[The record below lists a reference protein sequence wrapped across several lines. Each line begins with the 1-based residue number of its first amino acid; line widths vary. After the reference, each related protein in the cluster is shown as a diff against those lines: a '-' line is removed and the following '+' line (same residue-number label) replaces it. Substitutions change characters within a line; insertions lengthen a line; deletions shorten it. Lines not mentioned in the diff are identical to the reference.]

1 MIRTPILLILV
12 AFSSFSS
19 CHYRT
24 ASEPTETSK
33 AVKEEQ
39 ISLGG
44 IIAEQLA
51 NLSPI
56 DSSLANRETLFA
68 GSLQQIKKLSE
79 EIKLKKPGKEAE
91 NTLRRAW
98 TEQQEKITGQLENLS
113 TEDARNWIA
122 LNDSLLKY
130 SGEVV
135 YADELERMAY
145 NIAVPEIMTE
155 SMIKSFCYTKLY
167 DRIYINFLGSSAM
180 EYEHTTGGKVR
191 IIQDTN
197 YPFDGSIVLKMELQD
212 TRYLDVFVRVPH
224 WADRASVTVKGV
236 KYNVVPG
243 TYTEI
248 AKKWKNGDE
257 VEIVLGMRPDTVSN
271 GQGHFAFTYGPLL
284 LAYSDMQND
293 SLFFS
298 GTDPVKYLRYV
309 SPPGKMPTFTFSGI
323 PQKTLVLQPYFSEEQ
338 EGSTRTAWI
347 KTL

>member
-1 MIRTPILLILV
+1 MIRTPILLTLV
-12 AFSSFSS
+12 AFSLFSS
-19 CHYRT
+19 CRYRT
-24 ASEPTETSK
+24 APEPTETSK
-33 AVKEEQ
+33 ALKDEQ
-39 ISLGG
+39 IALGG
-44 IIAEQLA
+44 IIAEQLTDYSLI
-51 NLSPI
+51 N
-56 DSSLANRETLFA
+56 SSLANREAVFA
-68 GSLQQIKKLSE
+68 ESLQHLRALSE
-79 EIKLKKPGKEAE
+79 EMKYEKTGEEAE
-91 NTLRRAW
+91 NEFRRAW
-98 TEQQEKITGQLENLS
+98 TKQQEKITRQLENLS
-113 TEDARNWIA
+113 IDDARNWIA

-155 SMIKSFCYTKLY
+155 SMIKSFCYTNLY
-167 DRIYINFLGSSAM
+167 DRIYVNFFSSSYM

-197 YPFDGSIVLKMELQD
+197 YPFDGSIVLKIELQD
-212 TRYLDVFVRVPH
+212 TRYLDLFVRIPH

-236 KYNVVPG
+236 KYNVIPG

-257 VEIVLGMRPDTVSN
+257 MEIVLGMRPDTVSN
-271 GQGHFAFTYGPLL
+271 GQGNFAFTYGPLL

-293 SLFFS
+293 SLVFS

-338 EGSTRTAWI
+338 EGRTRTAWI